1 MRQVFLFIICFV
13 LALLFFASTGFAFKK
28 SAEEINALLDDEKK
42 ELIVLKEKIAKQG
55 KLISSAGKKEGQL
68 LSNLRKVDN
77 QINLKSRELKVY
89 QWNFLINKKKL
100 SKLEKK
106 FKAKRKNLI
115 VQKKL
120 LGKRFRQIYK
130 EGSVVPLKI
139 IFSSKNTSEFLQHIK
154 YMELLAQ
161 HDAGLMDDY
170 KNQLEALKAER
181 QSLLA
186 VRSKLVRLEKNAL
199 TKRIEFKNAKKNK
212 KLFLKK
218 ILKKKNFRIQTLKE
232 LKKAS
237 SNLNELITKLLSKLV
252 SGEGLD
258 ILDKRGRLDLP
269 VKGKILNKFGRQKDK
284 QYDSFIVHNGIN
296 IKART
301 GTLVRSIFNGKV
313 LYTGELEGYGNLV
326 IIGHGKDYHS
336 LYGHLDRIKVKPNQV
351 VQVGDIVG
359 LTGETD
365 SLVGEALYLEIREK
379 GEPVEPLSW
388 FKSTQS

>member
-130 EGSVVPLKI
+130 EGPIFPLKI
-139 IFSSKNTSEFLQHIK
+139 IFSSKNTSEFLQHII

-161 HDAGLMDDY
+161 HDAGLMDDDN
-170 KNQLEALKAER
+170 KQLEA
-181 QSLLA
+181 
-186 VRSKLVRLEKNAL
+186 
-199 TKRIEFKNAKKNK
+199 
-212 KLFLKK
+212 
-218 ILKKKNFRIQTLKE
+218 
-232 LKKAS
+232 
-237 SNLNELITKLLSKLV
+237 
-252 SGEGLD
+252 
-258 ILDKRGRLDLP
+258 
-269 VKGKILNKFGRQKDK
+269 
-284 QYDSFIVHNGIN
+284 
-296 IKART
+296 
-301 GTLVRSIFNGKV
+301 
-313 LYTGELEGYGNLV
+313 
-326 IIGHGKDYHS
+326 
-336 LYGHLDRIKVKPNQV
+336 
-351 VQVGDIVG
+351 
-359 LTGETD
+359 
-365 SLVGEALYLEIREK
+365 
-379 GEPVEPLSW
+379 
-388 FKSTQS
+388 